1 MHRDTRGPL
10 VDGDDLPNDLRPSL
24 LLLLLGPRFPHHFPG
39 SFTGVHRVVIV
50 IEDEVL
56 HQIVL
61 GDAGVTDRTVV
72 AVGLPV
78 ALEGH
83 AAFWRGQ
90 SGHGSH
96 EGGDEEQPKQDQTA
110 AQSGEKART
119 RGIGGELQVLRHS
132 ALGGVAK
139 GAQIDGVR
147 EIFTLK
153 AQIDIHIVVLLV
165 HFKGNQ
171 VAAVDVGD
179 GG

>member
-1 MHRDTRGPL
+1 M
-10 VDGDDLPNDLRPSL
+10 
-24 LLLLLGPRFPHHFPG
+24 
-39 SFTGVHRVVIV
+39 

-90 SGHGSH
+90 SGHRSH
-96 EGGDEEQPKQDQTA
+96 EGGNKEQPKQHQTA
-110 AQSGEKART
+110 AQPGEKART

-139 GAQIDGVR
+139 GAQIDGVG
-147 EIFTLK
+147 EIFPLK
-153 AQIDIHIVVLLV
+153 AQVDLHIVVLLV

-171 VAAVDVGD
+171 VAAVDIGD